1 MYNPSK
7 FYYKYFV
14 LGVMNAVKRSL
25 NINKLA
31 TKNMTTMSSKEALKD
46 VIPFQWSAEVLNGN
60 KNIIVIKGR

>member
-1 MYNPSK
+1 M
-7 FYYKYFV
+7 
-14 LGVMNAVKRSL
+14 KRSL